1 MGALEIMTGTFT
13 LLLILLLI
21 PWRAALATLFVTTLV
36 TFLSGLYF
44 RARLQG
50 VTGDCLGAANQLTE
64 VGLYLT
70 AVILLRFGFLR

>member
-1 MGALEIMTGTFT
+1 
-13 LLLILLLI
+13 
-21 PWRAALATLFVTTLV
+21 
-36 TFLSGLYF
+36 YF

-70 AVILLRFGFLR
+70 AVILLRFNFIR